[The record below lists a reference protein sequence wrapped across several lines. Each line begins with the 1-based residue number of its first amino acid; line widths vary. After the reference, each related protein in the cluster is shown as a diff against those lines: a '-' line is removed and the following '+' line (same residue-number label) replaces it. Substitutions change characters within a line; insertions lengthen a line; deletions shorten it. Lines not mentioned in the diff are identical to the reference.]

1 MSVHSPASYVPVS
14 RGLRNHLRSLSGNA
28 VKLYLELLLAAAFN
42 GPEKGQ
48 VAATFGDLGLRL
60 GMHKQTIYRAAD
72 ELRPRYVVWKSAKN
86 QHSVTVFTIQKYKN
100 VSDFAASPTTSSSVT
115 ACDQRVTSMYTAPS
129 VIPSFDD
136 GLSSPKKLKKLKK
149 EQQLSS
155 EPSSEWEAIGIEP
168 CGPFAFR
175 NLWKSFYGQKNGS
188 LAAAMGECLDAWDLV
203 RGTACKP
210 PKFCKELSRIRQL
223 EKSSVHSAS
232 QVPALVAS
240 A

>member
-1 MSVHSPASYVPVS
+1 VSVHSPASYVPVS

-48 VAATFGDLGLRL
+48 VAATFGDLALRL
-60 GMHKQTIYRAAD
+60 GMHKQTIYRAAE

-100 VSDFAASPTTSSSVT
+100 VGDFAASATTSTSVT
-115 ACDQRVTSMYTAPS
+115 ASDQRVTSMYTAPS

-136 GLSSPKKLKKLKK
+136 GLSSPNKLKKLNKK
-149 EQQLSS
+149 QQL
-155 EPSSEWEAIGIEP
+155 SSEWEAIGIEP
-168 CGPFAFR
+168 CGPFTFR

-223 EKSSVHSAS
+223 EKSSTHTNPEI
-232 QVPALVAS
+232 PALVAS